1 MRVQDQLTLDFPNI
15 PKPFL
20 RKHLNAKGGFYAPT
34 YLHIVREQK
43 RGAKLDY
50 IPKKMLTRPA
60 KGKGRAKADP
70 EFERE
75 KAWLSRQDEK
85 EKAVVTEE
93 EVPEGE
99 GIECGCCF
107 SEYPFV
113 CIPSL
118 VDALS
123 DFLLVKFP
131 D

>member
-1 MRVQDQLTLDFPNI
+1 
-15 PKPFL
+15 
-20 RKHLNAKGGFYAPT
+20 
-34 YLHIVREQK
+34 
-43 RGAKLDY
+43 
-50 IPKKMLTRPA
+50 MLTRPA
-60 KGKGRAKADP
+60 KGKGRAKVDP

-85 EKAVVTEE
+85 EEAVVTEE

-113 CIPSL
+113 CIHSL
-118 VDALS
+118 VDAFS